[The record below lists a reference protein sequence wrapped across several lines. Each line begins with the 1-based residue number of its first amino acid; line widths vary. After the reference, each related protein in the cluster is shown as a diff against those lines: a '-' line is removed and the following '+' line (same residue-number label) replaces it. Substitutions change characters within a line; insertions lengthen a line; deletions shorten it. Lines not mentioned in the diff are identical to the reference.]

1 MISTLTL
8 FIVLTASVSSQ
19 VSRIPHILPNT
30 SDQNIAMVDQTYMDD
45 CKAVLQAKDYLYG
58 DSTTW
63 KTTYSNWENTNS
75 SGSVRLY
82 EKSNNHYYHSY
93 WDSLTMTKE
102 SSQKFGIT
110 TLQLGVE
117 AGPLT

>member
-1 MISTLTL
+1 MKSTFIL
-8 FIVLTASVSSQ
+8 FIVLTVSVSSQ
-19 VSRIPHILPNT
+19 VSEIQHIFPNT
-30 SDQNIAMVDQTYMDD
+30 IATVDQTYMDD

-58 DSTTW
+58 DSQVW